1 MPFSSDV
8 NTRTRR
14 NVVGIDMI
22 RNNRI
27 TVILE
32 MKIEKEKINSIV
44 GMQFF

>member
-27 TVILE
+27 AVILE

-44 GMQFF
+44 GTQFF